1 MTTYPITPVGRSCT
15 SRCQRGER
23 PPLGLWRILFLAG
36 LCCAIS
42 TPTPPPTAQERTA
55 LRTIWQGESGGF
67 VITWTTADIRAARVE
82 QPHHAVFATASLAQ
96 EGFAAFRASLQ
107 ASGHKAG
114 PHHCVYE
121 RQFRLM
127 SVVGPWLSFEDA
139 VYAFCE
145 GWAHP
150 AVETRFTSI
159 DLTKSGPVGY
169 APSAGLPPIDVDVAE
184 PGKVASLTDLFPES
198 TILQALL
205 DDPVLKQA
213 WAVGGASKLPRSL
226 GELSQR
232 LVDRPVEVGDCLF
245 RFPRDFLT
253 RFAFHHRAK
262 DRVAVRLGLPP
273 KVGPCRTQH
282 AQLGLALAVPD
293 ALKTPLALATS
304 GRGGF
309 LMRDREKIAGNQAAT
324 VGFGIGKF
332 APH

>member
-1 MTTYPITPVGRSCT
+1 MTAYPITSPKRPWT
-15 SRCQRGER
+15 SRRPRRGR
-23 PPLGLWRILFLAG
+23 PALGFWRILLVAG
-36 LCCAIS
+36 LCWAIS
-42 TPTPPPTAQERTA
+42 APFPSPTAEERAT
-55 LRTIWQGESGGF
+55 LRTIWRGESGGF

-82 QPHHAVFATASLAQ
+82 QPHHAVFAAAPLAL

-107 ASGHKAG
+107 ASGREAE

-159 DLTKSGPVGY
+159 DLTKPGPVEY
-169 APSAGLPPIDVDVAE
+169 APSDGLPPIDVDVAE
-184 PGKVASLTDLFPES
+184 PGKAAKLTDLFPES
-198 TILQALL
+198 AVLQALL
-205 DDPVLKQA
+205 DDPILKQA
-213 WAVGGASKLPRSL
+213 WPLGDASKLPRSL
-226 GELSQR
+226 SELSQR

-245 RFPRDFLT
+245 RFPTDFLM

-262 DRVAVRLGLPP
+262 DRVTVRLGLPP

-282 AQLGLALAVPD
+282 AHLGLALAVPD
-293 ALKTPLALATS
+293 ALKTPLALAAS
-304 GRGGF
+304 GRAGF
-309 LMRDREKIAGNQAAT
+309 LMRDREKMAGNQAAT

-332 APH
+332 APR